1 MTDNH
6 SAESANERAATAA
19 EPVSADNTLPSPPNS
34 RYGMYGLPRGLI
46 IILGLAAAV
55 IVAAGIH
62 QVPAILGPVFL
73 ALVLTVTVDPIR
85 GLMIRKGAPRW
96 LAGLTLVIVVFAILI
111 GLVVGLVI
119 GVAQLATLL
128 PQYSSEIQQDIT
140 NLETWLAGFGISQS
154 DIQSMTDNVSSSSII
169 SAIESLLSSVTGTL
183 TSLFF
188 VLVLVIFLGLDGSV
202 FGDRMNR
209 VRAGHEP
216 VLGAL
221 GKFAQGTRRYFGVA
235 TVFGGIVAVLD
246 GIGLVILGI
255 PAAGLWAL
263 LAFITN
269 YVPNI
274 GFIIGLIPP
283 ALLGLVVGGPSKM
296 IEVIVLYCVLN
307 LIIQSVIQ
315 PKVVGDAVG
324 LTTTMSFLS
333 LIVWAY
339 LLGPLGAILAIPAS
353 LLFKAVLLDVDP
365 DARWLQLFFGDEP
378 VFIKKPKPGSRRPA
392 TPKAEPSQA

>member
-1 MTDNH
+1 
-6 SAESANERAATAA
+6 
-19 EPVSADNTLPSPPNS
+19 
-34 RYGMYGLPRGLI
+34 MYGLPRGLI

-96 LAGLTLVIVVFAILI
+96 LASLTLVIVVFAILI

-378 VFIKKPKPGSRRPA
+378 VFIKKPKTGKSEA
-392 TPKAEPSQA
+392 SHAES

>member
-85 GLMIRKGAPRW
+85 GLMIRHGAPRW
-96 LAGLTLVIVVFAILI
+96 LASLTLVVCVFAILI
-111 GLVVGLVI
+111 GLVVGLVV

-128 PQYSSEIQQDIT
+128 PQYAPQIQQDIA
-140 NLETWLAGFGISQS
+140 NLESWLAGFGISQS
-154 DIQSMTDNVSSSSII
+154 DIQSMTSNISSSSII
-169 SAIESLLSSVTGTL
+169 SAIEALLTSVTGVL

-221 GKFAQGTRRYFGVA
+221 GKFAKGTRRYFGVA

-283 ALLGLVVGGPSKM
+283 ALLGLVTGGPSAM

-339 LLGPLGAILAIPAS
+339 LLGPLGAILAVPAS

-378 VFIKKPKPGSRRPA
+378 AFTKKPKAKPTA
-392 TPKAEPSQA
+392 TPAATPEQP

>member
-19 EPVSADNTLPSPPNS
+19 EPVSADNTLPPPPNS

-96 LAGLTLVIVVFAILI
+96 LASLTLVIVVFAILI

-378 VFIKKPKPGSRRPA
+378 VFIKKPKTGKSA
-392 TPKAEPSQA
+392 AGHAES

>member
-1 MTDNH
+1 MTDN
-6 SAESANERAATAA
+6 AA
-19 EPVSADNTLPSPPNS
+19 EPVPELPPSTHEPAAAANSLTSLPPAPNS
-34 RYGMYGLPRGLI
+34 SRRTHGLPRGLI
-46 IILGLAAAV
+46 IILGVAATV
-55 IVAAGIH
+55 VVAAGIH
-62 QVPAILGPVFL
+62 QVPGILAPTFL
-73 ALVLTVTVDPIR
+73 AVVLTVTVNPIR
-85 GLMIRKGAPRW
+85 GWMIRHGAARW
-96 LAGLTLVIVVFAILI
+96 LASLTLVVIIFAILI
-111 GLVVGLVI
+111 GLIFGLVI

-128 PQYSSEIQQDIT
+128 PQYSAQIQQDIT
-140 NLETWLAGFGISQS
+140 NFETWLAGFGISQS
-154 DIQSMTDNVSSSSII
+154 DIQSMTSNISSSSVI
-169 SAIESLLSSVTGTL
+169 SAVEGLLSSVTSAASAL
-183 TSLFF
+183 LF
-188 VLVLVIFLGLDGSV
+188 VLVLVIFMGLDGAM
-202 FGDRMNR
+202 FGTRRDR
-209 VRAGHEP
+209 VKAGHEP

-246 GIGLVILGI
+246 GIGLVILGV

-269 YVPNI
+269 YVPNV

-283 ALLGLVVGGPSKM
+283 ALMGLVSGGPTVM

-307 LIIQSVIQ
+307 LTIQSVIQ
-315 PKVVGDAVG
+315 PKFVGDAVG

-365 DARWLQLFFGDEP
+365 AAQWLQLFFGDEP
-378 VFIKKPKPGSRRPA
+378 VFSKKPKAPKLPA
-392 TPKAEPSQA
+392 PPKPS

>member
-1 MTDNH
+1 MTNDPAA
-6 SAESANERAATAA
+6 SAAARDEPTPPAVAPPTDAIA
-19 EPVSADNTLPSPPNS
+19 EVAPPPGPA
-34 RYGMYGLPRGLI
+34 RYGLPRGLI
-46 IILGLAAAV
+46 IVLGLAGAV
-55 IVAAGIH
+55 VVAAGIH
-62 QVPAILGPVFL
+62 QVPDILGPVFL

-85 GLMIRKGAPRW
+85 GLMIRHGAPRW
-96 LAGLTLVIVVFAILI
+96 LASLTLVVCVFAILI
-111 GLVVGLVI
+111 GLVVGLVV

-128 PQYSSEIQQDIT
+128 PQYAPQIQQDIA
-140 NLETWLAGFGISQS
+140 NLESWLAGFGISQS
-154 DIQSMTDNVSSSSII
+154 DIQSMTSNISSSSII
-169 SAIESLLSSVTGTL
+169 SAIEALLTSVTGVL

-221 GKFAQGTRRYFGVA
+221 GKFAKGTRRYFGVA

-283 ALLGLVVGGPSKM
+283 ALLGLVTGGPSAM

-339 LLGPLGAILAIPAS
+339 LLGPLGAILAVPAS

-378 VFIKKPKPGSRRPA
+378 AFTKKPKAKPTA
-392 TPKAEPSQA
+392 TPAATPEQP